1 MKINFEIGQKIKH
14 QVEIMFSLFGLEIYK
29 IDGKEVL
36 RKRNFSIRG
45 SRKLTIRDEE
55 NTYDLEIKVDTAPK
69 VKSWL
74 FPGDWIAQVY
84 VNGELFI
91 SDMTPSLRRK
101 IKIFDR
107 LMMVILISL
116 VFLLAT
122 LWLILLIIKMLTK

>member
-29 IDGKEVL
+29 VDGKEVL

-45 SRKLTIRDEE
+45 SSKLTIRDEE
-55 NTYDLEIKVDTAPK
+55 NTYDLEIKVNMAPK

-74 FPGDWIAQVY
+74 FPGNWIAQVY

-91 SDMTPSLRRK
+91 SDLTPSLRRK
-101 IKIFDR
+101 VKKIDR
-107 LMMVILISL
+107 LMNVLLIIIGCLLAILLILI
-116 VFLLAT
+116 
-122 LWLILLIIKMLTK
+122 IIKMLTK